1 MCLQGLEIVFR
12 IGLAVLHM
20 KQTELI
26 KLDIEGMMNVMKH
39 STEAKFY
46 FSFFFLNEYDFE
58 ILPL

>member
-26 KLDIEGMMNVMKH
+26 KLDIEGMMNVMKL
-39 STEAKFY
+39 SKEAKFY
-46 FSFFFLNEYDFE
+46 FSFFF
-58 ILPL
+58 